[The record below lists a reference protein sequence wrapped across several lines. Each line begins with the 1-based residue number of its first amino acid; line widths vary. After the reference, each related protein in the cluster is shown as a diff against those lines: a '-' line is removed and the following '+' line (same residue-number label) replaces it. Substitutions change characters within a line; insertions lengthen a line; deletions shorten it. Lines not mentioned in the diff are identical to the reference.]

1 MIESLVDF
9 LEPINVA
16 FLSDDEGYKDTQIG
30 SHIQVYETYF
40 PNLTDADVVLIGC
53 NESRGVGP
61 KTVANNAANTVRTEL
76 YKLFQWHKHVQIAD
90 VGNVKIGATLN
101 DSYIAVQTVVK
112 ELLQLGKKV
121 VVFGASHDVSLAQYN
136 AYAHQEKIIEM
147 TCVDAAIDLNLDSVL
162 PADIFLMQI
171 LTGEP
176 NYVRHYSHIGF
187 QSYLVHPHMLET
199 IDKLRFDCF
208 RVGKVKEAI
217 EEMEPIIR
225 QSNML
230 SFDVSAIQN
239 AHAPANTLTPNGF
252 TGEEACSLL
261 QYAGLSSNMSSVG
274 IYGYHSTADT
284 QNLTAKQISHMI
296 WYYIDGVYKQKLEAD
311 ITDRNQFK
319 EFTIAFTDFETQF
332 LQSKKTGRWW
342 MQMFD
347 GKFLPC
353 SRTDYDKACQNE
365 IPEKWMR
372 YAER

>member
-1 MIESLVDF
+1 MEGLADF
-9 LEPINVA
+9 LEPINLA
-16 FLSDDEGYKDTQIG
+16 FLSNDEGYKDTQIG
-30 SHIQVYETYF
+30 SHINVYASHV
-40 PNLTDADVVLIGC
+40 PNLAEADIVLVGC

-61 KTVANNAANTVRTEL
+61 NSIDNDAANAVRAEL

-90 VGNVKIGATLN
+90 VGNVKIGAKLS
-101 DSYIAVQTVVK
+101 DSYVAVQTVVK

-121 VVFGASHDVSLAQYN
+121 VLFGASHDVTLAQYN
-136 AYAHQEKIIEM
+136 AYAQQEKIIEM

-176 NYVRHYSHIGF
+176 NYVKHYSHIGF

-208 RVGKVKEAI
+208 RVGKVKEGI

-225 QSNML
+225 QSHLL
-230 SFDVSAIQN
+230 SFDVSAIQH

-274 IYGYHSTADT
+274 IYGYHTHADKD
-284 QNLTAKQISHMI
+284 NLTAKQISHMI

-311 ITDRNQFK
+311 IADKSQFK
-319 EFTIAFTDFETQF
+319 EFTVAFTDFETQF